1 MQSLAHTAS
10 DIQNLLRVGLVP
22 ITDNAD
28 ALARLGFQRA
38 YPQIRKG
45 YDSTIWERS
54 IDIDSRSRDGKR
66 LMARQRAYLVQPRSR
81 HLNPRFRQGM

>member
-10 DIQNLLRVGLVP
+10 QIQNMLRIGLAP

-28 ALARLGFQRA
+28 ALVNLGFQRA
-38 YPQIRKG
+38 YPQIPKG

-54 IDIDSRSRDGKR
+54 IDIDRRSREGQR
-66 LMARQRAYLVQPRSR
+66 QMVRQRAYLVTPR
-81 HLNPRFRQGM
+81 